1 MSEQPPFGER
11 RAHDPQ
17 IRDLQ
22 EKQGKIL
29 YLLTRIETILNM
41 RADFDI
47 RLRELEKEQAACRKH
62 PMEEHEQRIKD
73 LELDAAHLK
82 GRAAIVGG
90 LVGLGS
96 SLVVSVAAALIIWQI
111 KG

>member
-1 MSEQPPFGER
+1 MSEQPPLGER
-11 RAHDPQ
+11 RAYDPQ

-29 YLLTRIETILNM
+29 DRLTRIETILNM

-47 RLRELEKEQAACRKH
+47 RLRELE
-62 PMEEHEQRIKD
+62 
-73 LELDAAHLK
+73 LDAAHLK
-82 GRAAIVGG
+82 GRAAIAGG

-96 SLVVSVAAALIIWQI
+96 SLVVSVAAALIIWHI

>member
-1 MSEQPPFGER
+1 MSEQPLFGER

-29 YLLTRIETILNM
+29 DRLTRIETILNM

-47 RLRELEKEQAACRKH
+47 RLRELEK
-62 PMEEHEQRIKD
+62 
-73 LELDAAHLK
+73 DAAHLK
-82 GRAAIVGG
+82 GRAAIAGG

-96 SLVVSVAAALIIWQI
+96 SLIVSVAAALIIWQI

>member
-1 MSEQPPFGER
+1 MTEVELRSLDQKMNE
-11 RAHDPQ
+11 
-17 IRDLQ
+17 LQ
-22 EKQGKIL
+22 NRLGKIL
-29 YLLTRIETILNM
+29 DRVTKIETILAM

-47 RLRELEKEQAACRKH
+47 RLRE
-62 PMEEHEQRIKD
+62 

-82 GRAAIVGG
+82 GRAAIAGG

>member
-11 RAHDPQ
+11 RAYDPQ

-29 YLLTRIETILNM
+29 DRLTRIETILNM

-47 RLRELEKEQAACRKH
+47 RLRELE
-62 PMEEHEQRIKD
+62 
-73 LELDAAHLK
+73 LDAAHLK

-90 LVGLGS
+90 LVGLGA
-96 SLVVSVAAALIIWQI
+96 SLVVSVAAAIIIWHI
-111 KG
+111 RG